1 MSEGLEEKLSFVRR
15 VPQSERGLLIERL
28 SKYSGYLISQTLGD
42 KGFIVCGDERVPFQ
56 LESNREFVGLSFSYL
71 NGSAVHI
78 ELKNR
83 LRQAIVRYFTGDGP
97 RDFAVP
103 FDRPLCDGDVQV
115 LLSSIR
121 SELKITV
128 SLDGKTRL
136 IMRNGKMTVGGSMSK
151 KHDVL
156 AFKCSYENALCK
168 AIELHTPALTESL
181 IGFYREIEDF
191 ICGYHLPQ
199 RL

>member
-1 MSEGLEEKLSFVRR
+1 MSDGLEEKLSFVRR
-15 VPQSERGLLIERL
+15 VPQSERGLLIEKL
-28 SKYSGYLISQTLGD
+28 SKYSGYLISQTWGD
-42 KGFIVCGDERVPFQ
+42 KGVIVCGDERVPFQ
-56 LESNREFVGLSFSYL
+56 LESNRKFVGLSFSYL

-168 AIELHTPALTESL
+168 AIELHTPALTDSL

-191 ICGYHLPQ
+191 IYGYHLPQ